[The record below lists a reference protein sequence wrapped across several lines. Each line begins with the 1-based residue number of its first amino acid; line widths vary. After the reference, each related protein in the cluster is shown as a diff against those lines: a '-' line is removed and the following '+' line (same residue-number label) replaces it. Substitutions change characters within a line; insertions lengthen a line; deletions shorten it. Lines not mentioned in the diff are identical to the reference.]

1 MNRNAID
8 QAWLD
13 RLERLTTPRLTRY
26 IAHRPTPPQTAFL
39 LLECR
44 EAMYGGAAGGGKS
57 DALLMAALQY
67 VDVPDYAAL
76 LLRKSYSHLSLP
88 AALIP
93 RAAEW
98 LAGTDAKWN
107 GAEHVWRFPFG
118 ASLSFGYLDTEADK
132 YRYQSAEYQFIG
144 FDELTQF
151 SESQYTY
158 MFSRLRR
165 LKGSSV
171 PLRMLGASNPGGY
184 GHEWVKQ
191 RFITRRCEGG
201 RIFIPAKLNDNPYL
215 DQDEYRTALGEL
227 DSITRAQLLNGDW
240 AIASGQSVFKRSWF
254 PTFRECP
261 KPNRIILS
269 WDTAFKEGE
278 ETDYSVCQVWAE
290 ADAGFYLRDLWRG
303 RVEYPELKRQA
314 VALDAKWNP
323 ELVLIEDKASGQ
335 SLIQELRR
343 DTKMPLRAIKVD
355 RDKKSRAHAVT
366 GLIEAGRVYLP
377 ERAPWVAD
385 FLDEVCAFDQ
395 GSHDDQVDSMT
406 QALNYLR
413 HNRNRLLD
421 FYIKDLP
428 AMRPSGPSCANSQ
441 CRKPLGVTTYGAR
454 GLEFCSL
461 LCSL

>member
-1 MNRNAID
+1 
-8 QAWLD
+8 
-13 RLERLTTPRLTRY
+13 
-26 IAHRPTPPQTAFL
+26 
-39 LLECR
+39 
-44 EAMYGGAAGGGKS
+44 
-57 DALLMAALQY
+57 
-67 VDVPDYAAL
+67 
-76 LLRKSYSHLSLP
+76 
-88 AALIP
+88 
-93 RAAEW
+93 
-98 LAGTDAKWN
+98 
-107 GAEHVWRFPFG
+107 
-118 ASLSFGYLDTEADK
+118 
-132 YRYQSAEYQFIG
+132 
-144 FDELTQF
+144 
-151 SESQYTY
+151 
-158 MFSRLRR
+158 
-165 LKGSSV
+165 
-171 PLRMLGASNPGGY
+171 
-184 GHEWVKQ
+184 
-191 RFITRRCEGG
+191 
-201 RIFIPAKLNDNPYL
+201 
-215 DQDEYRTALGEL
+215 
-227 DSITRAQLLNGDW
+227 
-240 AIASGQSVFKRSWF
+240 VFKRSWF
-254 PTFRECP
+254 PSFRECP
-261 KPNRIILS
+261 KPIRVILS

-278 ETDYSVCQVWAE
+278 ETDYSVCTVWAE
-290 ADAGFYLRDLWRG
+290 TDAGYYLLEVWRG

-413 HNRNRLLD
+413 HHRNRLLD
-421 FYIKDLP
+421 FYIKDLA
-428 AMRPSGPSCANSQ
+428 AMRPSGPFCPNSQ